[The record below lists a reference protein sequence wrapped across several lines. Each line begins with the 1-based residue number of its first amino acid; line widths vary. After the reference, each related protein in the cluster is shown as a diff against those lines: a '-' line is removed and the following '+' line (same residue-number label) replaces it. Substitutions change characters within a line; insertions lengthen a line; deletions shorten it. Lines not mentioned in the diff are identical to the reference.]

1 MNQELLQQVIS
12 ILVPALATLMAGWF
26 TVLGTKLKK
35 VYEEKAKSEVAKS
48 VVKDTVSFV
57 QQVYKDLEGPEKLKK
72 AIEQA
77 QEILASKGIVISEAE
92 INMLIESSVYGIK
105 QGLLSSSCETL
116 EPAKDENEK

>member
-77 QEILASKGIVISEAE
+77 LVISEAE